1 MPYDIVIGRGEDR
14 RKRLGTEG
22 TILLGKQYVKMERT
36 TSLSNKVFLDVS
48 TSHVVFVCGKRGSG
62 KSYTLG
68 VIAEGLLDLPEEL
81 ASKVSVIILDTMGVF
96 WTMKYPNNRDTALLQ
111 QWGIEPTG
119 VDVVI
124 YTPHGYFKEFQD
136 KGIPTD
142 KPFSIRAHELDAYQW
157 CEVFDIPINDPM
169 GVMIERILA
178 EFDEDDEYDLPDIV
192 KKVKSLKGAT
202 PAVRNAVENRFIAAD
217 TWGLFSEEG
226 TPLDDLINPGNV
238 IILDLS
244 CYATMSASDR
254 LRALVIGLLSQRMF
268 VDRMVARKNEEYNDV
283 KSGTSIFEAPKQS
296 ETPMVWLVIDEAH
309 EFLPDKGKTLAS
321 EPLIRI
327 LREGRQP
334 GISLILASQ
343 QPGKIH
349 TDVMTQSDT
358 VISHRITAR
367 IDIDALGTLM
377 QSYMREGL
385 DKYVNELPKVDGA
398 AIVFDDMN
406 ERIYPIR
413 VRPRKSWHG
422 GSSPTIL
429 SEKEHKSLF

>member
-1 MPYDIVIGRGEDR
+1 MYDIIIGRSEDR
-14 RKRLGTEG
+14 RQRLGTEG

-36 TSLSNKVFLDVS
+36 TSLSNSVYLDVS

-68 VIAEGLLDLPEEL
+68 VIAEGLLNMPKDLAER
-81 ASKVSVIILDTMGVF
+81 VSVIILDTMGVF
-96 WTMKYPNNRDTALLQ
+96 WTMKYPNNKDAGLLQ
-111 QWGIEPTG
+111 EWGIEPRGMG
-119 VDVVI
+119 VTI
-124 YTPHGYFKEFQD
+124 YTPFGYFESFKE

-142 KPFSIRAHELDAYQW
+142 RPFSVRAHELDAYQW
-157 CEVFDIPINDPM
+157 CETFGVSLNDAM
-169 GVMIERILA
+169 GVMIERLLA
-178 EFDEDDEYDLPDIV
+178 SFGEGEEY
-192 KKVKSLKGAT
+192 SLKDIIRKAKAMKDF
-202 PAVRNAVENRFIAAD
+202 PPRVRAAVENRFVSAQG
-217 TWGLFSEEG
+217 WGLFSEEG
-226 TPLDDLINPGNV
+226 TPLAELILPGNV
-238 IILDLS
+238 VVLDLS
-244 CYATMSASDR
+244 CYATLGASDR

-268 VDRMVARKNEEYNDV
+268 VERMLARKNEEYADV
-283 KSGTSIFEAPKQS
+283 KSGTSIFVEPKQS

-309 EFLPDKGKTLAS
+309 EFLPAEGKTLAS

-334 GISLILASQ
+334 GISLVLASQ

-349 TDVMTQSDT
+349 TDVMTQSDV

-385 DKYVNELPKVDGA
+385 DKYVNELPKSDGA

-406 ERIYPIR
+406 ERLYPLR
-413 VRPRKSWHG
+413 VRPRMSWHG

-429 SEKEHKSLF
+429 KEAKKSIF

>member
-1 MPYDIVIGRGEDR
+1 MPYDIVIGRSEDR

-22 TILLGKQYVKMERT
+22 TILLGKQYVHMERT
-36 TSLSNKVFLDVS
+36 TSLSNNIYLDIA
-48 TSHVVFVCGKRGSG
+48 TSHVIFICGKRGSG

-68 VIAEGLLDLPEEL
+68 VIAEGLLALPEEHRN
-81 ASKVSVIILDTMGVF
+81 KVSVIILDTMGVF
-96 WTMKYPNNRDTALLQ
+96 WTMKYPNNRDAKLLAE
-111 QWGIEPTG
+111 WGLEPAG
-119 VDVVI
+119 MDVKI
-124 YTPHGYFKEFQD
+124 YTPFGYFESFRE

-142 KPFSIRAHELDAYQW
+142 QPFSIRAHELDAYQW
-157 CEVFDIPINDPM
+157 CETFGVALSEPI
-169 GVMIERILA
+169 GVMIERVLA
-178 EFDEDDEYDLPDIV
+178 SLEDTEYSIEDIIKRV
-192 KKVKSLKGAT
+192 RVMKGF
-202 PAVRNAVENRFIAAD
+202 PAEVRDAVENRFISAKG
-217 TWGLFSEEG
+217 WGMFSEAG
-226 TPLDDLINPGNV
+226 TPLDEMIQPGNV
-238 IILDLS
+238 IVLDLS

-268 VDRMVARKNEEYNDV
+268 VNRMLARKTEEYSDV
-283 KSGTSIFEAPKQS
+283 KSGTSIFEVQKQS

-309 EFLPDKGKTLAS
+309 EFLPAEGKTLAS
-321 EPLIRI
+321 EPLLRI

-334 GISLILASQ
+334 GISLVLASQ

-385 DKYVNELPKVDGA
+385 DKQVNELPKVDGA

-406 ERIYPIR
+406 ERLYPMR
-413 VRPRKSWHG
+413 VRPRISWHG
-422 GSSPTIL
+422 GSSPTIMDMTQK
-429 SEKEHKSLF
+429 KELF